1 MQRSLK
7 RFDITAMAV
16 AAVISFDTVGQ
27 IATGGGEAATWT
39 AVIALFFLVPYA
51 LLFAETGAAFPQEGG
66 PYVWVKLALGR
77 SAAAV
82 TTLFYWVTNPI
93 WLGGSLVFL
102 AATTWDGFV
111 FHLGSGTVADY
122 AFKLLF
128 VWVAILTA
136 VVSLRRGKWI
146 TTAGAAVKVLSLALF
161 TLTAVLYG
169 AQHGF
174 QGLADTRFTP
184 TTAGFLGLVPVLLFA
199 YVGFEAPNAAGEEM
213 HDPQRDVPAA
223 LGRSVAVAVCCYL
236 LPVLALLAVVPAG
249 KVTGIGGFMEG
260 ARLVFSVY
268 GGASGPLLTLTAVMF
283 VFALLTQGSA
293 WMIVSDRMQAM
304 AAADGGFFT
313 RSLGAFHPGLGTPV
327 RTNLLSGA
335 VATVFMLAAM
345 QLADGDAGAVF
356 TVVLTV
362 AVTTLLLS
370 YLVVIPALVV
380 LRLRRPDVVR
390 PYRVP
395 FGNRGFMTCAALVYA
410 WILLGSWS
418 ALFPGVLERLFGI
431 DYAFQDVWGVSR
443 LSFEV
448 FTLGTVA
455 ALLLIGTIGVM
466 AARRQAA
473 APIQRETGRGGDRQ
487 AYADGG
493 GGQVEAGHDHT
504 GDDEGDPG
512 KGGVTA
518 GEQQRDDAVG
528 TGSGGDGQ

>member
-1 MQRSLK
+1 MSSDLSSAESLAPHTATSLQRSLK
-7 RFDITAMAV
+7 RFDITAMAI

-66 PYVWVKLALGR
+66 PYVWVKLAFGR
-77 SAAAV
+77 PAAAL
-82 TTLFYWVTNPI
+82 TTLLYWVTNPI

-102 AATTWDGFV
+102 AAETWDGFV

-122 AFKLLF
+122 TFKLLF
-128 VWVAILTA
+128 VWAAILTA

-146 TTAGAAVKVLSLALF
+146 TTAGAATKVLALALF
-161 TLTAVLYG
+161 TLTAVVYG
-169 AQHGF
+169 VEHGF
-174 QGLADTRFTP
+174 QGLTDTRFTP
-184 TTAGFLGLVPVLLFA
+184 TTTGFLALVPILLFA

-223 LGRSVAVAVCCYL
+223 LGRSAAVAACCYL
-236 LPVLALLAVVPAG
+236 LPVLALLAVVPAHQ
-249 KVTGIGGFMEG
+249 VTGIGGFMEG

-268 GGASGPLLTLTAVMF
+268 GGASGAVLTLTAVLF

-313 RSLGAFHPGLGTPV
+313 RALGAFHPRLGTPV

-345 QLADGDAGAVF
+345 QLAQGDAGAVF
-356 TVVLTV
+356 AVVLTV

-370 YLVVIPALVV
+370 YLVVIPALVA
-380 LRLRRPDVVR
+380 LRLRRPDVPR

-395 FGNRGFMTCAALVYA
+395 FGLRGFLTCAGLAYA
-410 WILLGSWS
+410 WIVVGSWC
-418 ALFPGVLERLFGI
+418 ALFPGVLEGLFGI
-431 DYAFQDVWGVSR
+431 DYDFHDVWGVSR
-443 LSFEV
+443 ASFEA

-455 ALLLIGTIGVM
+455 ALLVVGLIGIK
-466 AARRQAA
+466 AARRQDE
-473 APIQRETGRGGDRQ
+473 PSRT
-487 AYADGG
+487 
-493 GGQVEAGHDHT
+493 EASRA
-504 GDDEGDPG
+504 E
-512 KGGVTA
+512 
-518 GEQQRDDAVG
+518 VG
-528 TGSGGDGQ
+528 

>member
-1 MQRSLK
+1 MSSDVSSADPHVSSAETTLRRSLK
-7 RFDITAMAV
+7 RFDITAMAI

-39 AVIALFFLVPYA
+39 AVIAVFFLIPYA

-66 PYVWVKLALGR
+66 PYVWVKLAFGR
-77 SAAAV
+77 PVAAL

-102 AATTWDGFV
+102 AAETWDGFV
-111 FHLGSGTVADY
+111 FHLGSGTFTDY

-128 VWVAILTA
+128 VWAAILTA

-146 TTAGAAVKVLSLALF
+146 TTAGAAVKVLALTLF

-169 AQHGF
+169 VEHGF
-174 QGLADTRFTP
+174 QGLTDARFTP
-184 TTAGFLGLVPVLLFA
+184 TTGGFLALVPILLFA

-223 LGRSVAVAVCCYL
+223 LGRSATVAACCYL

-260 ARLVFSVY
+260 ARLVFGVY
-268 GGASGPLLTLTAVMF
+268 GGAAGPLLTLTAVLF

-304 AAADGGFFT
+304 AAADGGFFS
-313 RSLGAFHPGLGTPV
+313 RRLGAFHPRLSTPV
-327 RTNLLSGA
+327 RTNLLSGV
-335 VATVFMLAAM
+335 VATVFMLVAM
-345 QLADGDAGAVF
+345 QLANGDAAAVF

-370 YLVVIPALVV
+370 YLVVVPALVV
-380 LRLRRPDVVR
+380 LRLRRPEVPR

-395 FGNRGFMTCAALVYA
+395 FGNRGFMVCAALVYT
-410 WILLGSWS
+410 WILIGSWA
-418 ALFPGVLERLFGI
+418 ALFPGVLEHLFGI
-431 DYAFQDVWGVSR
+431 DYDFQDAWGVSR
-443 LSFEV
+443 NAFEA

-455 ALLLIGTIGVM
+455 VLSAIGALGVIT
-466 AARRQAA
+466 ARRTASVPAA
-473 APIQRETGRGGDRQ
+473 
-487 AYADGG
+487 
-493 GGQVEAGHDHT
+493 
-504 GDDEGDPG
+504 
-512 KGGVTA
+512 
-518 GEQQRDDAVG
+518 G
-528 TGSGGDGQ
+528 TGKPHP

>member
-1 MQRSLK
+1 MSSHLTSSDPRTPDTATGLPRSLK

-77 SAAAV
+77 PAAAL

-102 AATTWDGFV
+102 AAETWDGFV
-111 FHLGSGTVADY
+111 FPLGSGTVADY

-128 VWVAILTA
+128 VWAAILTA

-146 TTAGAAVKVLSLALF
+146 TTAGALVKVLALGLF

-169 AQHGF
+169 IEHGF
-174 QGLADTRFTP
+174 HGLTDTRFTP
-184 TTAGFLGLVPVLLFA
+184 TTAGFLALVPILLFA

-213 HDPQRDVPAA
+213 HDPQRDLPAA
-223 LGRSVAVAVCCYL
+223 LGRSAAIAACCYL
-236 LPVLALLAVVPAG
+236 LPVLALLAVVPAR

-260 ARLVFSVY
+260 ARLVFGVY

-304 AAADGGFFT
+304 AAADGAFFT

-335 VATVFMLAAM
+335 VATVFMLTAM

-356 TVVLTV
+356 AVVLTV

-370 YLVVIPALVV
+370 YLVVVPALVV
-380 LRLRRPDVVR
+380 LRLRRPDTPR

-395 FGNRGFMTCAALVYA
+395 FGDPGFLTCAALVYA
-410 WILLGSWS
+410 WILAGSWS
-418 ALFPGVLERLFGI
+418 ALFPGVLEGLFGI
-431 DYAFQDVWGVSR
+431 DYVFQDVWGVSR
-443 LSFEV
+443 LSFEA

-455 ALLLIGTIGVM
+455 VLLLVGTVGLTV
-466 AARRQAA
+466 ARREAA
-473 APIQRETGRGGDRQ
+473 APPVAQ
-487 AYADGG
+487 AGPHRKA
-493 GGQVEAGHDHT
+493 
-504 GDDEGDPG
+504 
-512 KGGVTA
+512 
-518 GEQQRDDAVG
+518 R
-528 TGSGGDGQ
+528 S

>member
-1 MQRSLK
+1 MSSQLSSTDSRAPHTTTGLRRSLK
-7 RFDITAMAV
+7 RLDITAMAI
-16 AAVISFDTVGQ
+16 AAVISFDTIGQ

-39 AVIALFFLVPYA
+39 AAIALLFLVPYA

-77 SAAAV
+77 TPAAL

-102 AATTWDGFV
+102 AAETWDGFV
-111 FHLGSGTVADY
+111 FPLGSGTFADY

-128 VWVAILTA
+128 VWTAILTA

-146 TTAGAAVKVLSLALF
+146 TTTGAAVKVLTIALF

-169 AQHGF
+169 MEHGF
-174 QGLADTRFTP
+174 QGLADARFTP
-184 TTAGFLGLVPVLLFA
+184 TAAGFLSLVPILLFA

-223 LGRSVAVAVCCYL
+223 LGRSATVAVCCYL
-236 LPVLALLAVVPAG
+236 LPVLALLAVVPTHQ
-249 KVTGIGGFMEG
+249 VTGIGGFMEG
-260 ARLVFSVY
+260 ARLVFGIY
-268 GGASGPLLTLTAVMF
+268 GAASGPLLTLTAVMF

-304 AAADGGFFT
+304 AAADGGSFT
-313 RSLGAFHPGLGTPV
+313 RALGAFHPRLGTPV

-335 VATVFMLAAM
+335 VATAFMLAAM
-345 QLADGDAGAVF
+345 QLAGGDAGAVF
-356 TVVLTV
+356 AVVLTV

-370 YLVVIPALVV
+370 YLVIVPALVL

-395 FGNRGFMTCAALVYA
+395 FGHRGFMTCAVLVYA
-410 WILLGSWS
+410 WILVGSWC
-418 ALFPGVLERLFGI
+418 ALFPGTLEALFGI
-431 DYAFQDVWGVSR
+431 DYAFDGIWGVSR
-443 LSFEV
+443 TAFEA

-455 ALLLIGTIGVM
+455 VLLTVGAVGLRI
-466 AARRQAA
+466 ARRESA
-473 APIQRETGRGGDRQ
+473 APGRTG
-487 AYADGG
+487 
-493 GGQVEAGHDHT
+493 E
-504 GDDEGDPG
+504 
-512 KGGVTA
+512 
-518 GEQQRDDAVG
+518 DDA
-528 TGSGGDGQ
+528 